1 MGLGRELVVPQG
13 RAVAAIREAR
23 PGAVAGAVVGELPV
37 DGLAGLVLTA
47 EATEPALLVIGD
59 AIDSGA
65 VAGALLE
72 AARVS
77 SEVVAR
83 LGERREQGGRRDVL
97 EAGADEPPGAVG
109 VGRADGPERER
120 LQRMV
125 ADLAL
130 GDVVTFHGRY
140 SQDTLPGILSGADLY
155 VSTSTSDA
163 GIAASTAE
171 AMASGLPVAISDSGE
186 NTAWITDGVNGRL
199 FPTGN
204 DEVLAAILEEA
215 AANPERRRA
224 WADAGQQ
231 TILQRNDH
239 QTEMHK
245 METLYAQ
252 AANAAP

>member
-37 DGLAGLVLTA
+37 DGLAGLVLAA

-97 EAGADEPPGAVG
+97 EAGADEPPPS
-109 VGRADGPERER
+109 RWRQ
-120 LQRMV
+120 L
-125 ADLAL
+125 
-130 GDVVTFHGRY
+130 
-140 SQDTLPGILSGADLY
+140 
-155 VSTSTSDA
+155 
-163 GIAASTAE
+163 
-171 AMASGLPVAISDSGE
+171 
-186 NTAWITDGVNGRL
+186 
-199 FPTGN
+199 
-204 DEVLAAILEEA
+204 
-215 AANPERRRA
+215 
-224 WADAGQQ
+224 
-231 TILQRNDH
+231 
-239 QTEMHK
+239 
-245 METLYAQ
+245 
-252 AANAAP
+252 